1 MFSIEDTKQLVE
13 SINFG
18 SLTEEELDT
27 LVGDVHEKLE
37 RAFNECATKAK
48 EQAVAECGE
57 QMKQEKAAAYNEGYQ
72 AAKAEDTETMSV
84 TESTAFRAGVEEAT
98 KKNEE
103 EASQKVIDL
112 IGMVEEFVKM
122 TDKFIRL
129 SEDIGAEKATEE
141 VKESFASTVSSFI
154 DETINESMPKK
165 TVVDYDRLR
174 NLEGIC
180 ESFKKVLSINDETI
194 AESFKSAKEE
204 FAKELAS
211 AKETLQEQTKRRI
224 AAEQVLESVKAEN
237 LLLKKVSSLPTSDQK
252 VLLESFKGAT
262 TQQINE
268 GFEREKQKLH
278 RTHLSSTPVIRDTIV
293 ESKKE
298 EVKKPRKRVVEST
311 ENIPSRDSMMSSYV
325 NSCKKFKQFGL

>member
-27 LVGDVHEKLE
+27 LVGDIHEKLE
-37 RAFNECATKAK
+37 SAFNECAVKAK
-48 EQAVAECGE
+48 EEAIAECGE
-57 QMKQEKAAAYNEGYQ
+57 QMKQEKATAYNEGYQ
-72 AAKAEDTETMSV
+72 AAKEEANETISL
-84 TESTAFRAGVEEAT
+84 TESTAFKAGVEEAT

-194 AESFKSAKEE
+194 AESLKSTKDE

-211 AKETLQEQTKRRI
+211 AKESLQEQTKRRI
-224 AAEQVLESVKAEN
+224 AAEQVLESIKAEN
-237 LLLKKVSSLPTSDQK
+237 LLLKKVSSLPTADQK

-262 TQQINE
+262 IQQINE
-268 GFEREKQKLH
+268 GFDIEKQKLH
-278 RTHLSSTPVIRDTIV
+278 RTHLSSKPVVRDIIL

-298 EVKKPRKRVVEST
+298 EPKKQKRKVNESVEL
-311 ENIPSRDSMMSSYV
+311 PSRDDMMSSYV

>member
-27 LVGDVHEKLE
+27 LVGDIHEKLE
-37 RAFNECATKAK
+37 SAFNECAVKAK
-48 EQAVAECGE
+48 EEAIAECGE
-57 QMKQEKAAAYNEGYQ
+57 QMKQEKATAYNEGYQ
-72 AAKAEDTETMSV
+72 AAKEEDNETISL
-84 TESTAFRAGVEEAT
+84 TESTAFKAGVEEAT

-194 AESFKSAKEE
+194 AESLKSTKDE

-211 AKETLQEQTKRRI
+211 AKESLQEQTKRRI
-224 AAEQVLESVKAEN
+224 AAEQVLESIKAEN
-237 LLLKKVSSLPTSDQK
+237 LLLKKVSSLPTADQK

-262 TQQINE
+262 IQQINE
-268 GFEREKQKLH
+268 GFDIEKQKLH
-278 RTHLSSTPVIRDTIV
+278 RTHLSSKPVVRDIIL

-298 EVKKPRKRVVEST
+298 EPKKQKRKVNESVEL
-311 ENIPSRDSMMSSYV
+311 PSRDDMMSSYV

>member
-27 LVGDVHEKLE
+27 LVGDIHEKLE
-37 RAFNECATKAK
+37 SAFNECAVKAK
-48 EQAVAECGE
+48 EEAIAECGE
-57 QMKQEKAAAYNEGYQ
+57 QMKQEKATAYNEGYQ
-72 AAKAEDTETMSV
+72 AAKEEDNETISL
-84 TESTAFRAGVEEAT
+84 TESTAFKAGVEEAT

-194 AESFKSAKEE
+194 AESLKSTKDE

-211 AKETLQEQTKRRI
+211 AKESLQEQTKRRI
-224 AAEQVLESVKAEN
+224 AAEQVLESIKAEN
-237 LLLKKVSSLPTSDQK
+237 LLLKKVSSLPTADQK

-262 TQQINE
+262 IQQINE
-268 GFEREKQKLH
+268 GFDVEKQKLH
-278 RTHLSSTPVIRDTIV
+278 RTHLSFKPVVRDIIL

-298 EVKKPRKRVVEST
+298 EPKKQKRKVNESVEL
-311 ENIPSRDSMMSSYV
+311 PSRDDMMSSYV